1 MNVAPNPKFLSFSTI
16 MSSSQTQE
24 LTEVKHLA
32 RLNGER
38 AKEWECRE
46 RGERESERRKI
57 QAKEG

>member
-1 MNVAPNPKFLSFSTI
+1 

-38 AKEWECRE
+38 GREWECGE
-46 RGERESERRKI
+46 KEREI